1 MIVNANP
8 KMKLNRLVKSGK
20 LFCIRRGLYNSEQH
34 TASYLLA
41 ECVCSPS
48 YLSFDFALSFYGIIP
63 ERVFTCTSATFRRG
77 KRKLYE
83 SSFGTFCYRD
93 VPSTVFP
100 YEIKILNEEG
110 YYFKIA
116 SPEKALCDKVY
127 SVKPVRNLKGI
138 QKLLL
143 DDMRIELDDLMR
155 LNTNIICELA
165 PLYHSQNLSFLVKF
179 IRRNLS

>member
-110 YYFKIA
+110 YYLKIA

-179 IRRNLS
+179 IRRNL

>member
-20 LFCIRRGLYNSEQH
+20 LFYICRGLYNSERH

-41 ECVCSPS
+41 ECICSPS

-77 KRKLYE
+77 KRKLYQ
-83 SSFGTFCYRD
+83 SPFGTFCYRD
-93 VPSTVFP
+93 VPSAVFP
-100 YEIKILNEEG
+100 YEVKILNEEG
-110 YYFKIA
+110 YYF
-116 SPEKALCDKVY
+116 KVY
-127 SVKPVRNLKGI
+127 SVKPVRNLKGMSE
-138 QKLLL
+138 LLL
-143 DDMRIELDDLMR
+143 DDMRIDPNDMMR

-165 PLYHSQNLSFLVKF
+165 PLYRSQNLSLLVKF
-179 IRRNLS
+179 IRRNL